1 MNSDQTKD
9 VACHWCKINEQDPRC
24 HSQPGGCSH
33 RALKRTEACLDEKP
47 RWPTRDEVE
56 DLTHPNIDAV
66 ANWIERLESNKYCP
80 ILTSTQ
86 KIIVK
91 EKDTVVFTLYY
102 PGFFP
107 NDYQS
112 FYSVAC
118 VNSYLDNHH
127 GQLPAWA
134 KLTKGTSQNSA
145 YHGRFLKLT
154 PEEVEA
160 FLPNITMAPSISQA
174 T

>member
-1 MNSDQTKD
+1 MNCDLTMD
-9 VACHWCKINEQDPRC
+9 VPCYGCRINSKNPNL
-24 HSQPGGCSH
+24 HSQPGGCTH
-33 RALKRTEACLDEKP
+33 RALKRTEACLDGDP
-47 RWPTRDEVE
+47 RWPTRDELE
-56 DLTHPNIDAV
+56 ELTHPNIDSV
-66 ANWIERLESNKYCP
+66 ANWIKRLESTKYCP
-80 ILTSTQ
+80 ILISTQ
-86 KIIVK
+86 EITVK
-91 EKDTVVFTLYY
+91 EKVLLVFTLYY

-160 FLPNITMAPSISQA
+160 FLPKITMAPSIIQ
-174 T
+174 TT